1 MAPFLINFIRAYMK
15 NFIILLVVLLA
26 GCAKPQEQVITLT
39 GNTMGTT
46 YSVKY
51 VDFPGETAVV
61 DPVLLKEIID
71 SRLVEI
77 NQLMST
83 YIPDSELSVINNS
96 PANMSLTVSDETL
109 YVINK
114 AIELNEISS
123 GKLDITVGPLVNLWG
138 FGPTKL
144 PEKVPS
150 KDELTEVD
158 EYIGIDKFILSGNQL
173 TKLHKDVYIDL
184 STIAKGYGVDQIA
197 EILIGY
203 TLNNFLVE
211 IGGEMRLS
219 GKKPGNR
226 DWSIAIE
233 KPISGER
240 LIQRFLTVG
249 NNSVATSGDYRNYF
263 ENDGVRYSH
272 LIDPTTRFPIQ
283 HKLVSVTVIAE
294 KSIMADGLATA
305 LIVLGEE
312 SGLELANKEN
322 IAALFIVKKGNDFIE
337 IESNA
342 LMALTS
348 VQ

>member
-15 NFIILLVVLLA
+15 NFIIILVVLLA

-61 DPVLLKEIID
+61 DPILLKQIID
-71 SRLVEI
+71 SRLIEI
-77 NQLMST
+77 NKLMST

-96 PANMSLTVSDETL
+96 AANKSLIVSDDTL

-114 AIELNEISS
+114 AIELNKISS

-138 FGPTKL
+138 FGPTKR
-144 PEKVPS
+144 PERIPS
-150 KDELTEVD
+150 KDELVAVS
-158 EYIGIDKFILSGNQL
+158 EYIGIDKFQLNGNQL
-173 TKLHKDVYIDL
+173 TKLHEDVYIDL
-184 STIAKGYGVDQIA
+184 STIAKGYGVDEIA
-197 EILIGY
+197 EILIEQNLTNY
-203 TLNNFLVE
+203 LVE
-211 IGGEMRLS
+211 IGGEMRLA
-219 GKKPGNR
+219 GKKPGER

-233 KPISGER
+233 KPVSDKR
-240 LIQRFLTVG
+240 AIQRILSIG
-249 NNSVATSGDYRNYF
+249 DNSVATSGDYRNYF
-263 ENDGVRYSH
+263 EKDGIRYSH

-312 SGLELANKEN
+312 KGLELANQEN
-322 IAALFIVKKGNDFIE
+322 IAALFIVKQGNEFIE

-342 LMALTS
+342 LAALTT